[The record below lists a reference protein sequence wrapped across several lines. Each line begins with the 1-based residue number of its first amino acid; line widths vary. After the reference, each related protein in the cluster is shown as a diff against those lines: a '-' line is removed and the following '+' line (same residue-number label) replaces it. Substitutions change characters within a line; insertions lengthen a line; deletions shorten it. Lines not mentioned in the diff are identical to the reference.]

1 MVSAISLRPSVREE
15 LARHGVETGPEDTP
29 ATLRE
34 RLNDVYVEE
43 VRRLRERQVRG
54 EIPLREYARH
64 VADLKARFPLL
75 SLPLDLWD
83 E

>member
-1 MVSAISLRPSVREE
+1 MNAVVLRPAVRDE
-15 LARHGVETGPEDTP
+15 LSRHGVSSGPEDTP

-34 RLNDVYVEE
+34 KLNDAYLAE

-54 EIPLREYARH
+54 EIPLKEYAGH
-64 VADLKARFPLL
+64 VAALKSRFPLL
-75 SLPLDLWD
+75 GVPLDLWD

>member
-1 MVSAISLRPSVREE
+1 VVSAISLRPSVREE

-54 EIPLREYARH
+54 
-64 VADLKARFPLL
+64 
-75 SLPLDLWD
+75 
-83 E
+83 